1 MMIQMILPGQMCIF
15 CIRPPTS
22 LSFEDNFD
30 DLDNWSK
37 SGYDRWSVVSSWG
50 EDLPKGETSF
60 IAANNSDIKCILTSE
75 TIDLSSL
82 SSATLEVSQFV
93 DSSLDR
99 GEYLSIEVYNGSWTE
114 IAKWGADNSQD
125 TDVWESE
132 SINISRYLDDNF
144 EIKIKTLQSSGED
157 TEMDYIRITS

>member
-60 IAANNSDIKCILTSE
+60 IAANNCDSKCILTSE

-82 SSATLEVSQFV
+82 SSATLEVSRFV
-93 DSSLDR
+93 DNSLDR

-157 TEMDYIRITS
+157 TGIDYIRITS

>member
-1 MMIQMILPGQMCIF
+1 M
-15 CIRPPTS
+15 
-22 LSFEDNFD
+22 
-30 DLDNWSK
+30 
-37 SGYDRWSVVSSWG
+37 
-50 EDLPKGETSF
+50 
-60 IAANNSDIKCILTSE
+60 
-75 TIDLSSL
+75 
-82 SSATLEVSQFV
+82 

-99 GEYLSIEVYNGSWTE
+99 GECLSIEVYNGSWIE

-157 TEMDYIRITS
+157 TGIDYIRISS